1 MHDMLDFFAV
11 AEGPYG
17 RVEVVVVHTHLTTHS
32 HPYTHFTFW
41 LGGGKVESRVGTQQ
55 VQLGTHQALGINSH
69 VSHDMRLLDVDE
81 KAFVLNLYIN
91 DEWLDAQFC
100 ETSKPMVLNRP
111 GIDITPAVQAA
122 CFQLLGDLS
131 SPMQDRSLRI
141 NKDVTS
147 LVTQTMAACM
157 TPADLSAMPQRRR
170 LIDPRLRQAMAHL
183 QAHLDSPGVTE
194 ELPELLGLSR
204 SRLYALFHDE
214 LGSSPS
220 VYWNAMRTEAARTGL
235 MAQTHNMTTLAM
247 DLGFSTPGNFSRA
260 FKDHLGVSPSTYRR
274 VCHAI

>member
-131 SPMQDRSLRI
+131 SPMLGRVNTNSEHGYCVGQFRAWKLRPH
-141 NKDVTS
+141 NSPPLSTACPSSVATS
-147 LVTQTMAACM
+147 A
-157 TPADLSAMPQRRR
+157 
-170 LIDPRLRQAMAHL
+170 
-183 QAHLDSPGVTE
+183 
-194 ELPELLGLSR
+194 
-204 SRLYALFHDE
+204 
-214 LGSSPS
+214 
-220 VYWNAMRTEAARTGL
+220 
-235 MAQTHNMTTLAM
+235 
-247 DLGFSTPGNFSRA
+247 
-260 FKDHLGVSPSTYRR
+260 
-274 VCHAI
+274 